1 MVRGLH
7 VISDRRLTGEAGL
20 VSALVEAAAGGAC
33 AVHLREPDLPAR
45 RQYELGRELRTALPS
60 GVLLFLN
67 DRLDLALAVGADGVH
82 LPTTGLPTAVVR
94 RLAPGLIVGR
104 SVHHPD
110 EVDRD
115 ADYLLVG
122 TIYPSRSHPGG
133 PVGGP
138 ELVRAIR
145 ALTNQP
151 IIAIGGITAERVSEV
166 RAAGA
171 DGVAV
176 ISAVLGQADRRA
188 AAARLQRALG
198 ESAMT
203 ATIEVQLNGKRR
215 TIPAGMTVAQLLDS
229 LGVDHRI
236 VAVELGGEIIDREQF
251 GATIIPDGAI
261 IEVVRMIG
269 GG

>member
-60 GVLLFLN
+60 GVQLFLN

-104 SVHHPD
+104 SVHLPD

-198 ESAMT
+198 ETTM
-203 ATIEVQLNGKRR
+203 IEVQLNGKRR